1 MTLVL
6 SSLQNSDKM
15 LGIADHFITSFC
27 NEFNKFN
34 RNVLK
39 KIHDKVKEDMFD
51 MSNVSKNK
59 VQNKKKTRKNP
70 FVWIFMVAGKFVCF
84 SQFSWVRLLAYVGQ

>member
-1 MTLVL
+1 MHLL

-34 RNVLK
+34 KNVLK
-39 KIHDKVKEDMFD
+39 EIYDDVKEDMFD
-51 MSNVSKNK
+51 MRNVSK
-59 VQNKKKTRKNP
+59 KTKYKTKQREKMHL
-70 FVWIFMVAGKFVCF
+70 FG
-84 SQFSWVRLLAYVGQ
+84 FSWLLEKLIVSVNLTW